1 MAAKVKRIRS
11 FDESFLRVAIL
22 FVIFIALASSYTPV
36 VAFVRASRVLNN
48 KSVNPS
54 RRRSLTEIQI
64 PRGGVSPPSTRLNFA
79 SVAVASID
87 AFFRT
92 APYTAAFVTCGLQSS
107 AADLLAQF
115 NAARQ
120 TQNNL
125 TTSNNDSIKK
135 TTPAAHR
142 TPNFR
147 STFDIKRN
155 LSFLIYGGLYL
166 GCAFEWLYNNAY
178 PRLFGDTINVQTVL
192 GKVLI
197 DLLILAP
204 LVTLPISYVIRAVIY
219 QTPIRQELL
228 SYWKD
233 VKQQH
238 VLSKYCAMYFPVT
251 VVAFTLIPKHY
262 RVSFFAFVDFTWV
275 LLFSSISSGDSQVA
289 QASNSSS
296 SAIIKS

>member
-1 MAAKVKRIRS
+1 MVAEVKRIRS
-11 FDESFLRVAIL
+11 SDVSFLRAEIL

-36 VAFVRASRVLNN
+36 VAFARASRVLSN

-54 RRRSLTEIQI
+54 RRRFVTEIQI

-92 APYTAAFVTCGLQSS
+92 APYTAAFITCGVQSS

-120 TQNNL
+120 TQNN
-125 TTSNNDSIKK
+125 TSSNNDSSRE

-142 TPNFR
+142 TPSFR
-147 STFDIKRN
+147 SMFDIKRN
-155 LSFLIYGGLYL
+155 LSFLIYGGFYL

-204 LVTLPISYVIRAVIY
+204 LVTLPISYVIRAIIY
-219 QTPIRQELL
+219 RTPIRQELL

-233 VKQQH
+233 VKHQH

-251 VVAFTLIPKHY
+251 LVAFTWIPQHY
-262 RVSFFAFVDFTWV
+262 RVRFFAFVDFTWV
-275 LLFSSISSGDSQVA
+275 LLFSSISSGDSQVV

-296 SAIIKS
+296 STIIKS